1 MAISTYADLQ
11 SAVARWLVRND
22 LTASIP
28 DFISLAETHFNRV
41 LRVRQ
46 MEARDVAP
54 VAAGVEYGTVPTDWL
69 ETKTFSFTDGSL
81 TWWLEPKPDE
91 VIDEQWDRTGRPR
104 FYANVADEFRFY
116 PVPDANYTA
125 QLTYYASI
133 PALSDGNP
141 ANWLLSL
148 MPDGYLAGAM
158 VEAAPM
164 LRDNDALEL

>member
-28 DFISLAETHFNRV
+28 DFISLAETHFSRV

-69 ETKTFSFTDGSL
+69 ETKTFSFTDGSV

-91 VIDEQWDRTGRPR
+91 VFVVCRGRFR
-104 FYANVADEFRFY
+104 AGLREKIKAVAAKMGFE
-116 PVPDANYTA
+116 
-125 QLTYYASI
+125 SI
-133 PALSDGNP
+133 VV
-141 ANWLLSL
+141 W
-148 MPDGYLAGAM
+148 
-158 VEAAPM
+158 
-164 LRDNDALEL
+164 